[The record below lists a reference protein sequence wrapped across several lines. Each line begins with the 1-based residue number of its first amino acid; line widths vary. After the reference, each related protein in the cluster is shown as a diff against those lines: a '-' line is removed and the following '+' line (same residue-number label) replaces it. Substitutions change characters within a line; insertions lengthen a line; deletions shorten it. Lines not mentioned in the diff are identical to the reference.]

1 MYAGDGPSRGWRRY
15 LSDEGP
21 ADSAWLYRLSF
32 RAQFTI
38 QDSLGAWYGDS
49 VPPANGRDCEGPDRN
64 ARTKNEN

>member
-1 MYAGDGPSRGWRRY
+1 MPDLEEKLLRGCLRY

-49 VPPANGRDCEGPDRN
+49 VPSRSE
-64 ARTKNEN
+64 